1 MKLKFGCVITL
12 LLVSLMAVG
21 KDELDLQLLI
31 NHKAIN
37 PARQIQLADSV
48 DTINIGFRLS
58 KDKSNMKL
66 TGLHP
71 AAWIRRKTASDPSCN
86 QLIHNYLAKGKTAA
100 DDIPLNG
107 FNFITLNEDNTI
119 AVMNPRLDLATS
131 NLVALTRLN
140 SQVADWTLSAN
151 GKELYITL
159 GDKQQLLVL
168 NPLTGTEIAR
178 VALDSQPSAIAI
190 FNQSPL
196 LWVASEKAG
205 LVYLIDVTKQAV
217 LQKFSIGTGRVMLR
231 SDLQQHR
238 LFAYSSGDGKLVGID
253 TLKQQEVFRKNI
265 QPGITGFDYSPQTK
279 RIYMVHPEHAYLF
292 SIDPET
298 TPIVEIIN
306 LASPSL
312 GIEVVPDRKWLLTY
326 NGKQAVVNLV
336 NLDNNQ
342 LAYILQF
349 KHPFD
354 HVVLSKQYAYIRH
367 TDHANVS
374 LVNLH
379 SLKSSQ
385 QPVVIEVPFGINA
398 PNTVVHNNPLL
409 SPIATLPGKPRVI
422 ITNPADRTLFLFMEG
437 GMKAPM
443 NAFRTWTAAPIA
455 VLVHNFD
462 LYETQQGIYETTTRI
477 KRAGHYEMLI
487 YIPELSEARCLPF
500 TVLHATDRLPV
511 SENVSKRYKVTVK
524 PDRTI
529 AGLPVQLQIDIHTE
543 EDAQSDARQ
552 LQILL
557 FRPGSNWQQ
566 RIAEVKQTNGK
577 YWINVI
583 FPEAGKYKLVVNSES
598 IQFDR
603 HQGNIQTIVVVPSS
617 P

>member
-1 MKLKFGCVITL
+1 M
-12 LLVSLMAVG
+12 
-21 KDELDLQLLI
+21 
-31 NHKAIN
+31 
-37 PARQIQLADSV
+37 
-48 DTINIGFRLS
+48 
-58 KDKSNMKL
+58 
-66 TGLHP
+66 
-71 AAWIRRKTASDPSCN
+71 
-86 QLIHNYLAKGKTAA
+86 
-100 DDIPLNG
+100 
-107 FNFITLNEDNTI
+107 I
-119 AVMNPRLDLATS
+119 A
-131 NLVALTRLN
+131 N
-140 SQVADWTLSAN
+140 SI
-151 GKELYITL
+151 YITL
-159 GDKQQLLVL
+159 ADKQQLLVL

-178 VALDSQPSAIAI
+178 VALDSQPSAIAV
-190 FNQSPL
+190 FNHSPL

-205 LVYLIDVTKQAV
+205 LVYLIDVSKQAV
-217 LQKFSIGTGRVMLR
+217 LRKFSIGTRKVLLL
-231 SDLQQHR
+231 SDPKRHR
-238 LFAYSSGDGKLVGID
+238 LYAYSTEDGNFVDFD
-253 TLKQQEVFRKNI
+253 TDNQQEIFRQTI
-265 QPGITGFDYSPQTK
+265 QPGITGLGYSADTN
-279 RIYMVHPEHAYLF
+279 RIYMVHPSLEYIL
-292 SIDPET
+292 SVPPE
-298 TPIVEIIN
+298 
-306 LASPSL
+306 ASPK
-312 GIEVVPDRKWLLTY
+312 IEKISIANKSKGLAVVDNKNWLLAFD
-326 NGKQAVVNLV
+326 GEKSVVNLI
-336 NLDNNQ
+336 NLENNQ
-342 LAYILQF
+342 LTHILQF

-354 HVVLSKQYAYIRH
+354 HVVLSNQYAYIRH

-379 SLKSSQ
+379 SLKSGQ

-398 PNTVVHNNPLL
+398 PNTIAHNNPLL

-462 LYETQQGIYETTTRI
+462 LHETQQGIYETTTRI

-500 TVLHATDRLPV
+500 TVMHATDRPPV

-524 PDRTI
+524 PDWTI
-529 AGLPVQLQIDIHTE
+529 AGLPVQLQIDIHNE
-543 EDAQSDARQ
+543 EDAQPDTRQ

-577 YWINVI
+577 YRINVI

-598 IQFDR
+598 IHFER
-603 HQGNIQTIVVVPSS
+603 HQGNIQTIVVAPSS